1 LRAAQFSFTIR
12 TVTTMPADRR
22 LRLERGGLAA
32 AVREPPSLRE
42 RKKLATRR
50 SLGIAAMRLA
60 IERGLE
66 NVVVDDI
73 AAAAG
78 VSARTFNNYFASK
91 YEAICSL
98 SMDRGR
104 LIGWALRRTPEG
116 MPLMDAITAAVLE
129 GPLGGAEEPPDL
141 DWRERVRLV
150 TGSRELQGEYLR
162 TLHATQTVLAEAIAD
177 LIGADPRT
185 DMFPAVLAGAVTS
198 AISVAIEHW
207 LTADPPTALAPLV
220 RQALG
225 PLRCTLPARMPAVN
239 PVAKAARPADPC
251 HGDPESETP
260 ASDLC

>member
-1 LRAAQFSFTIR
+1 
-12 TVTTMPADRR
+12 MPADRR
-22 LRLERGGLAA
+22 LHRERGGLEEM
-32 AVREPPSLRE
+32 VREPESLRE

-50 SLGIAAMRLA
+50 SLGLAAMRLA

-104 LIGWALRRTPEG
+104 LIGWTLRRMPDG
-116 MPLMDAITAAVLE
+116 MPLMDAITTAVLE

-141 DWRERVRLV
+141 EWRERVRLV
-150 TGSRELQGEYLR
+150 TQSRELQGEYLR
-162 TLHATQTVLAEAIAD
+162 TLHATQTVLADAIAD
-177 LIGADPRT
+177 LTGADPRA

-198 AISVAIEHW
+198 AISVAMERW
-207 LTADPPTALAPLV
+207 LTADPPAALAPLV

-225 PLRCTLPARMPAVN
+225 PLRCTLPALRPAAN
-239 PVAKAARPADPC
+239 PVAKAGRPADPC
-251 HGDPESETP
+251 QGEPEPDHEHP